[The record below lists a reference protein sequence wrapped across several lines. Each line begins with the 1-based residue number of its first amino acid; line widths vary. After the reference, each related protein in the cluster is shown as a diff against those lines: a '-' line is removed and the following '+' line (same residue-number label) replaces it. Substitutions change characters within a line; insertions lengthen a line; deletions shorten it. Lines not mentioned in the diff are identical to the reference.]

1 MSCLGINYNPQPPN
15 VWSRA
20 TTYKLDIPYSE
31 MLMTRKI
38 SSLAHYQNSTKL
50 TKKQIYAKIASGAWI
65 NKKTVWALDVPTSC
79 PAKCL
84 PASFSNVPGRGFL
97 CSPIVKPVYT
107 FDRSQTTYAGGSN
120 FPDGYKFI

>member
-1 MSCLGINYNPQPPN
+1 MSCLGFDYNPQPPN

-20 TTYKLDIPYSE
+20 STFKLDISYNDL
-31 MLMTRKI
+31 LMKRKV
-38 SSLAHYQNSTKL
+38 SSLAHYQNSSGL
-50 TKKQIYAKIASGAWI
+50 TKNQIYAKLASGSWLS
-65 NKKTVWALDVPTSC
+65 KKSGWALNVPDSC

-84 PASFSNVPGRGFL
+84 PVSFSGVPGRGFL

>member
-1 MSCLGINYNPQPPN
+1 MSCNGINYNPTPPN

-20 TTYKLDIPYSE
+20 STYKLDISYNVL
-31 MLMTRKI
+31 LMNRKV
-38 SSLAHYQNSTKL
+38 SSLAHYQNSSGL
-50 TKKQIYAKIASGAWI
+50 TKNQIFAKIASGNWVS
-65 NKKTVWALDVPTSC
+65 KKTVWALDVPTSC

-84 PASFSNVPGRGFL
+84 PVSFSGVPGRGFL

-107 FDRSQTTYAGGSN
+107 FGRSQTTYAGGSN